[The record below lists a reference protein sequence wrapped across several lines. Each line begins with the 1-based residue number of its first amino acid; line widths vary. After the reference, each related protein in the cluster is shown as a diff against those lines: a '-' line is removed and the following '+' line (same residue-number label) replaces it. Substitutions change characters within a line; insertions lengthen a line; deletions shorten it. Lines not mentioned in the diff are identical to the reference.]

1 MDPQP
6 PESAARAHRWCR
18 AAMLLAMAFTALVW
32 AGFIPVLSASAWQL
46 DTNLRDKL
54 SLMLTPASARDDL
67 VFVGLDD
74 DSRIQPGVTP
84 AVRSQSRA
92 LTLLRHSSG
101 NESLD
106 RRVYI
111 DLVNRLADAGARQI
125 IFDVLFLGSSGD
137 PAIDREFAR
146 VLKKHG
152 ARIILAELLNP
163 QDDGSYQPLRS
174 IDQLPFLAEM
184 PGQVPGSAYVN
195 LWPDAGDNVIRHMIY
210 ETTLSDLTGAAPVPG
225 EPVHRSLSALAAR
238 QIRVAIP
245 DRPNPRLRF
254 AVPARENPDAEPAP
268 QVSGAYPPHGI
279 YRLFVPEIWRTAY
292 DDGRFFRDKAVLIS
306 TATRGDEDRHAIP
319 GATIFGAQIH
329 LHALG
334 SLLDSAFWT
343 EAPRWLELLALV
355 MMAGVGA
362 MLVLAFHH
370 PFTQALSCVALAG
383 GFLVACVVLSEFS
396 GFLFAGTPGIL
407 GLLAVSF
414 VGLTV
419 KLFAG
424 HAVRA

>member
-1 MDPQP
+1 
-6 PESAARAHRWCR
+6 
-18 AAMLLAMAFTALVW
+18 MLLAVAFTAFLW
-32 AGFIPVLSASAWQL
+32 AGFIPVLSESAWQL
-46 DTNLRDKL
+46 DTDLRDKL

-67 VFVGLDD
+67 VFIGLDE
-74 DSRIQPGVTP
+74 DSRTQPGVTP
-84 AVRSQSRA
+84 AVRSKSRA
-92 LTLLRHSSG
+92 LTLLRGSSG

-111 DLVNRLADAGARQI
+111 DLINRLADAGARQI

-152 ARIILAELLNP
+152 SRIILAELLNP
-163 QDDGSYQPLRS
+163 QEDGTYQPLRS
-174 IDQLPFLAEM
+174 IDQLPFLDTM
-184 PGQVPGSAYVN
+184 PGRAPSSAYVN

-210 ETTLSDLTGAAPVPG
+210 ETTLSNLTGASPIPD
-225 EPVHRSLSALAAR
+225 EPVYRSLSGLAAQ
-238 QIRVAIP
+238 QINVGIP
-245 DRPNPRLRF
+245 SRPNPRIRF
-254 AVPARENPDAEPAP
+254 AVPARENPEAALPP
-268 QVSGAYPPHGI
+268 QVSSAYPPHGI
-279 YRLFVPEIWRTAY
+279 YRIFVPEIWQSTY
-292 DDGRFFRDKAVLIS
+292 DQGRFFRDKAVLIS
-306 TATRGDEDRHAIP
+306 TATRGDEDRHAVP

-343 EAPRWLELLALV
+343 EAPRWLELLALI

-370 PFTQALSCVALAG
+370 PFTQALSCIALAG
-383 GFLVACVVLSEFS
+383 GFLVACVALSEFS
-396 GFLFAGTPGIL
+396 DFLFAGTPGVL

-414 VGLTV
+414 TGLTV
-419 KLFAG
+419 KLFSG
-424 HAVRA
+424 RPSRP